1 MGKVKDAVSKIK
13 NLIKEYGG
21 LSAALSSLRAFHK
34 AINDTLGAVVA
45 IVMTLLLALAV
56 IIIAILL

>member
-1 MGKVKDAVSKIK
+1 MINLKNASSKVK

-21 LSAALSSLRAFHK
+21 LNAVLSSLRAFHK

-56 IIIAILL
+56 IIIAILI